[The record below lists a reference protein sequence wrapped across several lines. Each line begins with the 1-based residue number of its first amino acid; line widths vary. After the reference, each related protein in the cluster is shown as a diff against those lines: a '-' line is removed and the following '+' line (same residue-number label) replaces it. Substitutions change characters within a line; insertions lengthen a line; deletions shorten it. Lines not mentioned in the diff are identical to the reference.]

1 MVGHA
6 LENLFGKSPIKPL
19 QQHIQTVV
27 ACAQLLKPFIQST
40 FANDWQ
46 QAESCYEAI
55 RDKEHAADDL
65 KKHIRLNLP
74 RSFFMPIARNDLLTL
89 VSRQDKIANITKDIA
104 GLMLGR
110 GFPFPSSLE
119 QQVMD
124 FVEAAI
130 ATAVSTEVIIDELD
144 ELLEAGFSGP
154 ELELAKQQ
162 VVDLDKLEDKA
173 DRLEISLRQAL
184 KSIESELPPVDVMFL
199 YKSISLIGIL
209 ADEAQRVGDQLY
221 IIIAR

>member
-19 QQHIQTVV
+19 QQHIKTVV
-27 ACAQLLKPFIQST
+27 ACARELKPFMQST
-40 FANDWQ
+40 FDNDWQ
-46 QAESCYEAI
+46 QAESCYQAI
-55 RDKEHAADDL
+55 RNKEHDADDL

-89 VSRQDKIANITKDIA
+89 VSRQDKIANTTKDIA

-119 QQVMD
+119 KEVMA

-144 ELLEAGFSGP
+144 ELFGAGFSGP
-154 ELELAKQQ
+154 ELELAKKQ
-162 VVDLDKLEDKA
+162 VVDLVQCL
-173 DRLEISLRQAL
+173 
-184 KSIESELPPVDVMFL
+184 
-199 YKSISLIGIL
+199 
-209 ADEAQRVGDQLY
+209 
-221 IIIAR
+221 